1 MRVLIVDDDP
11 SVRQV
16 MTVMLG
22 AAGHEIVAAVEDGHT
37 AITSA
42 RAHQPDAVI
51 LDVSLPDVEGIAILR
66 ILRDIQREVRVIVHS
81 GHDDADLAAELLDA
95 GADAVIVKGGDPQ
108 DLIDALA

>member
-1 MRVLIVDDDP
+1 MRLLIVDDDP

-16 MTVMLG
+16 LTVMLG
-22 AAGHEIVAAVEDGHT
+22 AAGHEILEAVSDGRT

-51 LDVSLPDVEGIAILR
+51 LDMSLPDVEGIAILR
-66 ILRDIQREVRVIVHS
+66 ILRDIQHEVRIIVHS
-81 GHDDADLAAELLDA
+81 GHDDPDLATELMDA